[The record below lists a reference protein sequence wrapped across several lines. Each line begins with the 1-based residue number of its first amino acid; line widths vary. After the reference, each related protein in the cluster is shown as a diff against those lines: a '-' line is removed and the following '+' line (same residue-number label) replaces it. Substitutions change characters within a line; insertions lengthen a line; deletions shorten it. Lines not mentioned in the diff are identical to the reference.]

1 MESLPVPIRWIWAC
15 SVACQLINLILLI
28 SRRNFRKLPLF
39 SSYVVLNLSQMGFL
53 LILML
58 LPGMDQKTF
67 GTLAWVSELVTLFAQ
82 AIATTEVLG
91 ATLKP
96 YQGIWGLGWRV
107 LALTSGVVVLLVAA
121 ATRSNWA
128 YARWF
133 ELNRGYHITFA
144 TAIIVCL
151 LVLRYYSVIVPAAYK
166 MILGGFCFYSCTE
179 ILINTVLPAFSYKV
193 FAEYQTT
200 WQFTTMSSYALIQA
214 MWIVALWKPLPQEDR
229 AAALPSDAVY
239 QRLSPQINNQLRLLD
254 DKLRRLW
261 KSEVRPN

>member
-1 MESLPVPIRWIWAC
+1 MESLPVAIRWIWAC
-15 SVACQLINLILLI
+15 SAACQLINLLLLI
-28 SRRNFRKLPLF
+28 STRNFRKLPLF
-39 SSYVVLNLSQMGFL
+39 SSYVALNLSQMGFL

-58 LPGMDQKTF
+58 LPGLDQKTSEN
-67 GTLAWVSELVTLFAQ
+67 LAWASELVTLFAQ

-121 ATRSNWA
+121 ATRSNWV

-144 TAIIVCL
+144 TAVIVCL
-151 LVLRYYSVIVPAAYK
+151 LVLRYYSVVVPPAYK
-166 MILGGFCFYSCTE
+166 LILGGFCFYSCTE

-193 FAEYQTT
+193 FAEYQVT
-200 WQFTTMSSYALIQA
+200 WQVMTMSSYALVQGV
-214 MWIVALWKPLPQEDR
+214 WIVALWKPLPQADR
-229 AAALPSDAVY
+229 AVALPSDAVY
-239 QRLSPQINNQLRLLD
+239 QRLSPQINDQLRLLD